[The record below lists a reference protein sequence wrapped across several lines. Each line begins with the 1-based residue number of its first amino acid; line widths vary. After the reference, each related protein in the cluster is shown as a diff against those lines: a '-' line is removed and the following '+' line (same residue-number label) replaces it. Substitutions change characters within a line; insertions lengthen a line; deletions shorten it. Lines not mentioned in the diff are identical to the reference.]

1 MNFLECYLEIERLR
15 FQDRLTTRIEAEPD
29 AMDAQVPNLFLQP
42 IVENAIR
49 HGVARQMNE
58 GVVAIS
64 ARRDNG
70 RLRVEVRDNGPGLT
84 AKNGAADG
92 VGLANTRSR
101 LRRLY
106 GDDHNFGM
114 TNAVEG
120 GLVVTLE
127 ILHAKPSRQVATP

>member
-1 MNFLECYLEIERLR
+1 R
-15 FQDRLTTRIEAEPD
+15 
-29 AMDAQVPNLFLQP
+29 VPNLFLQP

-49 HGVARQMNE
+49 HGVARQTSE

-84 AKNGAADG
+84 PKNGVADG

-101 LRRLY
+101 LRRPY
-106 GDDHNFGM
+106 RAAPKFGM
-114 TNAVEG
+114 MNAAEG

-127 ILHAKPSRQVATP
+127 IPFHVKPSHLVAMP